1 MYEYYDEAYFERGS
15 EKGTAYVGY
24 LEGAPRNIAYLEIA
38 QAIKAIF
45 KPRKCLEIGCAT
57 GVIVRHL
64 NQLGVEAHGVDPSE
78 WAVKNRSHDNV
89 ILGSAEKLPFETHAF
104 DLVYSCHAL
113 EHIPQAL
120 KENAL
125 AEMRRVSSGMHW
137 HLLPVLGEGPYVGD
151 RNAAIEGLKKDPT
164 HSLLLDRSEWFDAFA
179 AHGWVPL
186 NPLIAIENDTSNFEL
201 SHCQIAFHRTDCPSD
216 EVEAVLARIA
226 DWNFRRFCTA
236 NQQVQKQRS
245 LVALT
250 SAEMSSL
257 RSPTRHHLGLT
268 DGWMDLVIDAPLPLD
283 LSRGALKLSIT
294 ADGTEIANVRI
305 ALISDSIGSDEQDP
319 KAPAVLEA
327 WLSIDPG
334 LNIRNLR
341 PHDFRTLRGL
351 PDLSKIKSVL
361 LGGTG
366 EATDL
371 TATLSVTNAD
381 NQRATYAFRLPDSST
396 KSDGDSSQLASVGV
410 ASRPTDPDLLVMTEN
425 VDRLKAEM
433 RRLRLERNKYLQE
446 ITLTRAS
453 TSWRITQPLR
463 ALRRLI

>member
-1 MYEYYDEAYFERGS
+1 MYEYYDEAYFERGT

-45 KPRKCLEIGCAT
+45 NPKKCLEIGCAT

-64 NQLGVEAHGVDPSE
+64 NQLGIEAHGVDPSE
-78 WAVKNRSHDNV
+78 WAVKNRSHENV

-113 EHIPQAL
+113 EHIPQVF
-120 KENAL
+120 KDNAL

-151 RNAAIEGLKKDPT
+151 REAAIEGLKKDPT

-186 NPLIAIENDTSNFEL
+186 KPLIAIENDTSNFEL
-201 SHCQIAFHRTDCPSD
+201 SHCQIAFHRTDCPAD
-216 EVEAVLARIA
+216 EVKAVLARIA

-245 LVALT
+245 QVALT
-250 SAEMSSL
+250 SAELSSL
-257 RSPTRHHLGLT
+257 RSSTRHHLSLT
-268 DGWMDLVIDAPLPLD
+268 DGWTDLDIEAPLPLD
-283 LSRGALKLSIT
+283 FSRDALKMSIT
-294 ADGTEIANVRI
+294 SDSTERANLRI
-305 ALISDSIGSDEQDP
+305 ALISAPIGSDQQGAE
-319 KAPAVLEA
+319 ASAVLEA

-341 PHDFRTLRGL
+341 AHDFRTLRGS

-366 EATDL
+366 HSTDL
-371 TATLSVTNAD
+371 SATLSVRNAE
-381 NQRATYAFRLPDSST
+381 NKLVTYAFRRSDSATNADADST
-396 KSDGDSSQLASVGV
+396 QSASLAV
-410 ASRPTDPDLLVMTEN
+410 ASPPTDPGQLVVTEN
-425 VDRLKAEM
+425 IDRLKAEV
-433 RRLRLERNKYLQE
+433 RRLRLKRNQYLQE
-446 ITLTRAS
+446 ITLTRDS
-453 TSWRITQPLR
+453 TS
-463 ALRRLI
+463 